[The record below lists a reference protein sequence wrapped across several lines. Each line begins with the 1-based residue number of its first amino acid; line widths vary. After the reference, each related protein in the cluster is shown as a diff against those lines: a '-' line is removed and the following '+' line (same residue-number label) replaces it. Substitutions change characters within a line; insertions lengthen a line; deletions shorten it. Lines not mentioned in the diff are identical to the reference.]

1 MIQNGATRFTPDPN
15 ARISITWLRRDT
27 QQAWGAVLQAA
38 IIVEGRMQGTSG
50 TFLYP
55 ASSAVGFIEKV
66 VTEKELIDN
75 IIKGVDE
82 ILTEMTK
89 RL

>member
-1 MIQNGATRFTPDPN
+1 
-15 ARISITWLRRDT
+15 
-27 QQAWGAVLQAA
+27 
-38 IIVEGRMQGTSG
+38 MQGTSG